1 MLPDDLKKLFK
12 AFSQVDGS
20 TTRRFGG
27 TGLGLMIVKELLE
40 AMGGGIQV
48 ASEQGQGST
57 FFFWLPCQ
65 AETGADEEIMDKTR
79 KILRSCCSIAVKN

>member
-1 MLPDDLKKLFK
+1 
-12 AFSQVDGS
+12 
-20 TTRRFGG
+20 
-27 TGLGLMIVKELLE
+27 MIVKELLE

-65 AETGADEEIMDKTR
+65 AETGADEEIMDKTVYVR
-79 KILRSCCSIAVKN
+79 PTDGTEAELTPEDTEDIAELLQYCSEKLSE